1 MTNKQKIERFHQIY
15 ADFVTS
21 LSSLKNKATDRSIK
35 KSKAQDKA
43 EIDDILNKI
52 KSNF

>member
-15 ADFVTS
+15 ADFVAS
-21 LSSLKNKATDRSIK
+21 LSSLKNKAAEQEIK
-35 KSKAQDKA
+35 KSKAQEKA
-43 EIDDILNKI
+43 EIEDILNKI